1 MAMPVRCAAEKNR
14 RRSITRRDAMSLRR
28 SAVSLAVGAL
38 LGGTSAFAGQPGQ
51 ILPAGTIPQVR
62 GVVFGNATVNAPV
75 TIPGGNRLT
84 IDQTS
89 QKTIIEWNS
98 FDIARGSEVRFNQ
111 PNAGASALNRIFSL
125 DPSLIQGK
133 LTANGQIILINQN
146 GILFDA
152 GSQVNAHSLIAST
165 LGMTDDVFKNG
176 ITANL
181 DSSALQFDGVTGY
194 KKIEVAGAANGLA
207 PATLTSDSG
216 GNVILLAPNVVNN
229 GIINSPDGQVIL
241 AAGSSVLLFQP
252 RDQNSSQMRGYFVQ
266 VTADAGPMN
275 LTSLV
280 TNLGSISADRGN
292 VTLAGLA
299 VNQMGRITAKTAVNR
314 NGSIWLVAQDA
325 ATLGAGSVTETPLD
339 TADTTTL
346 ADDQDYSAF
355 RASIK
360 VTGNTIIDRGTIQ
373 SPSGSVMLSTQQG
386 AAFAFDAIRS
396 SSVTY
401 TPGQAG
407 TSSGP
412 TRIFLDQGAV
422 IDTAGGWVDLSLSKN
437 LVNVRITSNDL
448 KDDPVQKGGSLLGQT
463 VTVDVR
469 KGTPLFD
476 VSGYAGAIQRSVSEK
491 ATTGGDISLLSQG
504 DLIVQQG
511 AIMDVSGGGYRYA
524 GGNLKTTTLVS
535 GGRVYDIG
543 NAPIDLRYDSAING
557 NYQRVHAKWGITETY
572 TTLLS
577 QFGAYEPGYVQGKSA
592 GSITLDG
599 SSVIVNG
606 TMRAGVTAG
615 PLQTTVATM
624 PMAGSL
630 TVGLAD
636 STRPNL
642 YLLNSISFVNRA
654 VALPSGFDG
663 AVDAL
668 PQDRVG
674 TALLVVGDLF
684 KPAVS
689 TADRYQQDGF
699 ATLSAG
705 ANQQIDLPSGMV
717 VRTPVGGGIAL
728 TSNTVSIAG
737 SIVAS
742 GGNVAIKATG
752 TGNIANGNATLNIL
766 SGAQISTA
774 GLWVNDRTNPG
785 ATGNQ
790 QAFPHA
796 IDGGSVTLAS
806 DNVLVVNAGSVID
819 VSGGATRST
828 SGSITSGKG
837 GSIKIV
843 GGSVSNAFDS
853 RTSLNGTLLGY
864 SAGTGGTIDVTAA
877 KILIGATTTDAQTLS
892 IGSDFFQSGG
902 FTNYKLT
909 GYYGIT
915 LADGVQIAPV
925 ADNFVID
932 PAAAVTPSGGSL
944 AAVAHVTRLPVWQRT
959 AANLSLVASGDLPI
973 SALTIGAGSAIRTDP
988 GASVA
993 LASRSSLDVL
1003 GTIDVPAGSIT
1014 ITQNSELPNP
1024 AAVHIGSSAVL
1035 SSRGYFMQQP
1045 SRLGLVQGQVL
1056 RAGTIALNSPGS
1068 ILIDAGSLIDVSA
1081 TSMAV
1086 QVPGSV
1092 GSSSPFTTV
1101 NVNGDAGVVS
1111 IAAAGSAML
1120 AGELRG
1126 NAAPAAAGGTFTLDL
1141 TGTRSSGSLARAIVL
1156 TQSGAATPGAGTID
1170 GAVLSADALMK
1181 GGFDKVRLS
1190 STDAIRFDGNISYA
1204 AARSIEL
1211 GAPVFN
1217 VNGGNVK
1224 LASNQVRLDGLS
1236 IDPARPLSLVS
1247 HETSRGSGNFAVSA
1261 GLIDL
1266 VGGITVNGASQVSL
1280 NSSGDIRASGIA
1292 VRVAPVLAGDQVGPD
1307 SLMGYFVTPGNL
1319 SLSARQVY
1327 PTTLSQ
1333 FRFAVADVVQ
1343 GASALVETPVAGG
1356 RIDIVRAAG
1365 TPQSVLSIGGNV
1377 SFTADTIDVHGTV
1390 SAPLG
1395 SIAFNGTSNVTL
1407 EADSRVSV
1415 SLNGLTVP
1423 LGVTVNGQT
1432 LTYAGIQDVKLPSKS
1447 ISANAPNVFIK
1458 DGAVLDVSG
1467 GGELQAVEW
1476 VPGIGG
1482 SKDVLLADNTYAIL
1496 PSLRLDYAPY
1506 DTDLRARKTLGF
1518 NTDAGVYD
1526 TVYLAGGNGIAAGYY
1541 PLLPGYYAL
1550 LPGAYKVTPQTG
1562 GAAASIQP
1570 GQALSLTDG
1579 TPLIAGKYAV
1589 AGTGIQTQTWSAF
1602 AVESGTLVRREAEYT
1617 LSNSAFFAAQAVANN
1632 AAVPP
1637 LPGDAGRFSVSASNQ
1652 LTFAPTLLGAPAAG
1666 GNGAQ
1671 VDISAPDIVVASGAG
1686 GGAGTGVQLDADKLS
1701 ALNASLLLG
1710 GTRADTADGT
1720 TLNVGANTVTI
1731 AAGATL
1737 SGPEII
1743 LAANQSVTLESGAT
1757 VRGAGTFSGTAGDL
1771 RITGANGNG
1780 ALLRASS
1787 GNQVNVTRTGTVDRS
1802 QGTLTIANGALV
1814 TASRSLILD
1823 STQTTQSSGTL
1834 AVADGGFV
1842 SLGAGAISVGGTG
1855 PAPADTLLIG
1865 NAELADFSKLDT
1877 IALRSYTTIDF
1888 NGDVLLGG
1896 DGFNGITL
1904 DAPAIR
1910 GLGAGAASVQ
1920 ARNITLQNT
1929 GVNAAVATA
1938 GAGSLTLVA
1947 DSIVL
1952 GKGSKALSGF
1962 SAVTLS
1968 ARGDITGTGT
1978 GDLRTGADVTLASN
1992 RVTGGLR
1999 SNQSILAVDDSAATK
2014 TYYKVTLQK
2023 SAAPLLPTG
2032 SDALGAKLAITG
2044 FSIDHSGDIELAAG
2058 SIALTATGLDGITLQ
2073 DGSRISAAG
2082 GQKTFGPTTVAAPGG
2097 TVALTA
2103 LQGNVTSVAGSSIDV
2118 SGAASGG
2125 DAGTFSLTTSA
2136 ATAVV
2141 KLEGNL
2147 TGTAAAG
2154 YVQGSAVLDLASAGD
2169 FSALNAKLN
2178 QGGFTESRDIRV
2190 RAGDVVIAAADAAN
2204 QRAAD
2209 VVTARHF
2216 KLSAD
2221 GGSITVG
2228 GTIDA
2233 SGNAGGGSIELDAM
2247 NDLTL
2252 SNGSFVLARGTSA
2265 ASGAADAYSHGGSV
2279 ELSSRTGTLSMEA
2292 GASVDVSAN
2301 AAGKSNG
2308 GKVLFSAART
2318 RNASGADADVA
2329 MNLAG
2334 KVSVGGGAIGG
2345 TAGTITIEGVRGYD
2359 GVTETAS
2366 ASDPAGVVAS
2376 DYRSFVGNS
2385 QAILSRLAAQGLIV
2399 DGAAAATALRVSG
2412 GVELRSTGDMVVSS
2426 AWDLTTADWMPS
2438 ATPGRLT
2445 LRAAGNL
2452 LVQNTLGFPDDNL
2465 VNAESWSIRL
2475 AGGAD
2480 LQSADAMAV
2489 TASPAQGVAGNVV
2502 FGNLATFS
2510 YLNPRSNVG
2519 AWSGGA
2525 AKVRTGTGSI
2535 QIAAGGDVVIQG
2547 PLTLA
2552 TDGRVIDAA
2561 NMSSAPK
2568 VVIYTAGLPAFDG
2581 AVDSVYPTRGGDI
2594 SIYAKRDITG
2604 AGGQLEYV
2612 NDWLRRTSSIEQN
2625 AIQGGPAGWWVAR
2638 SAFRDDVGALGGGN
2652 ISFVAGRNI
2661 ANVSAAVP
2669 TFGRTFT
2676 DSTGAPAIDVQG
2688 GGNLDIRAG
2697 GNLDGGEYLLGRG
2710 NGRIVVSGSI
2720 GQQAAPAL
2728 YLMGQSTDPAL
2739 RGASYRV
2746 VAGGDIDIQNVS
2758 NPTILVSSS
2767 VPTQLDDSGEFLPGF
2782 ERFRAAFFTY
2792 DDSSGVEL
2800 LSVGGNLT
2808 IPGKQAPRVSK
2819 QPLSGNI
2826 DSQWSDF
2833 LPPHFSAVALQG
2845 GISGDHVQP
2854 SAPPTLLYPAAGS
2867 TLRLLGANTIS
2878 NVAIEATDL
2887 TPATQPNWGWN
2898 SAFELTQ
2905 ERALLPDAINFDAT
2919 AVNRM
2924 VTPSANTGYE
2934 FVVASAAGDVLDS
2947 TFMFSRQAWVSAG
2960 RDLRDVRLDLQNL
2973 ADGDISV
2980 VKAGRDIRYV
2990 PAYSNGILDRTDQG
3004 GYIRIGGPG
3013 RLLVQAG
3020 RNVDLGAT
3028 EGITAGGNNF
3038 NTSLPNSKS
3047 AALTVMAGV
3056 TGDIAFDA
3064 IDTLFTDLKEAGL
3077 AQKSAIAD
3085 AAIQKVLNDDNTGPG
3100 SITMF
3105 FSAIRTQGGS
3115 GIDLLVPDGNI
3126 NAGLPTPGGGNIG
3139 VFTTFGGG
3147 IRTYLS
3153 GDFNVNQSKVAT
3165 LDGGNILIYSSRGNI
3180 DAGRGARDSRT
3191 TQAPQRVAILD
3202 DQGNPTGLF
3211 TFIPPSDASGSGI
3224 RSLTFDP
3231 DGPGPLTAPRPGDI
3245 FLFAPK
3251 GFIDAGEAGVSSAGN
3266 IFVAALQVLNANN
3279 FSAAGTSVGV
3289 PVTVNSGISAGLS
3302 GASSV
3307 GASAAKSAEDITKS
3321 LTTAAA
3327 TVPKDIYRPSFISV
3341 EVLGVGDES
3350 QQKEDDRKK

>member
-1 MAMPVRCAAEKNR
+1 MSMPVRHASGKTRSRNVR
-14 RRSITRRDAMSLRR
+14 RNDASLFRR
-28 SAVSLAVGAL
+28 SAISLAIAALIGGAN
-38 LGGTSAFAGQPGQ
+38 AFGGQPGQ

-111 PNAGASALNRIFSL
+111 PNAGASALNRIFGL
-125 DPSLIQGK
+125 DPSVIQGK

-152 GSQVNAHSLIAST
+152 GSQVNAHSLVAST
-165 LGMTDDVFKNG
+165 LAITDDVFKNG

-181 DSSALQFDGVTGY
+181 DSSALKFEGVTGY
-194 KKIEVAGAANGLA
+194 KKIEVAGAANGLG
-207 PATLTSDSG
+207 PATLTSDTG
-216 GNVILLAPNVVNN
+216 GNIILLAPNIVNN

-266 VTADAGPMN
+266 VTADAGPIN

-299 VNQMGRITAKTAVNR
+299 VNQMGRVTAKTAVNR
-314 NGSIWLVAQDA
+314 NGSIWLIAQDA
-325 ATLGAGSVTETPLD
+325 ATLGAGSVTATPLD

-346 ADDQDYSAF
+346 AEDQDYSAF

-360 VTGNTIIDRGTIQ
+360 VTGNTIVDRGTIQ
-373 SPSGSVMLSTQQG
+373 SPSGSVTLGTQQG
-386 AAFAFDAIRS
+386 AAFAFDAIHS
-396 SSVTY
+396 SSVAY
-401 TPGQAG
+401 TPGQTG
-407 TSSGP
+407 SNSGP

-448 KDDPVQKGGSLLGQT
+448 KDDPLQKGGSLLGQT

-491 ATTGGDISLLSQG
+491 ATTGGDIALLSQG
-504 DLIVQQG
+504 DLVVQQG

-543 NAPIDLRYDSAING
+543 SAPIDLRYDTAING
-557 NYQRVHAKWGITETY
+557 NYQRVHTKWGITETY

-577 QFGAYEPGYVQGKSA
+577 QVGAYEPGYVQGKSA

-615 PLQTTVATM
+615 PQQTSIATM
-624 PMAGSL
+624 PTAGSL

-636 STRPNL
+636 STRANL

-668 PQDRVG
+668 PQDRIG
-674 TALLVVGDLF
+674 TALLAVTDLF

-699 ATLSAG
+699 ATLNAG
-705 ANQQIDLPSGMV
+705 ANQQIDLPSGIV
-717 VRTPVGGGIAL
+717 VRTPVGGGISL
-728 TSNTVSIAG
+728 TSNAISIAG
-737 SIVAS
+737 SIVSPS
-742 GGNVAIKATG
+742 GSISMKAAG
-752 TGNIANGNATLNIL
+752 TGSNTSGNPTLEVL
-766 SGAQISTA
+766 SGAQISAA

-785 ATGNQ
+785 ATGTQ

-806 DNVLVVNAGSVID
+806 DYALNVDAGSVID
-819 VSGGATRST
+819 VSGGASRST
-828 SGSITSGKG
+828 SGSISNGRG

-843 GGSVSNAFDS
+843 GGSISNAFDS
-853 RTSLNGTLLGY
+853 RLSLNGKLRGY
-864 SAGTGGTIDVTAA
+864 AAGTGGTLDITAA

-892 IGSDFFQSGG
+892 IGSDFFQAGG
-902 FTNYKLT
+902 FANYKLT
-909 GYYGIT
+909 GYYNIT

-925 ADNFVID
+925 ADSFAID
-932 PAAAVTPSGGSL
+932 PRAAVTPSGGGL

-959 AANLSLVASGDLPI
+959 AANLSLVVSGDLPI

-988 GASVA
+988 GASVS
-993 LASRSSLDVL
+993 LTSRSALDVF
-1003 GTIDVPAGSIT
+1003 GSIDAPAGSIT
-1014 ITQNSELPNP
+1014 ITQNSDLPNP
-1024 AAVHIGSSAVL
+1024 STLHIASGAIL
-1035 SSRGYFMQQP
+1035 SSRGYFMPQP
-1045 SRLGLVQGQVL
+1045 TRLGLVQGQVL
-1056 RAGTIALNSPGS
+1056 RGGTITLKSPGS
-1068 ILIDAGSLIDVSA
+1068 IQVDAGSLIDVSA
-1081 TSMAV
+1081 TSMAI
-1086 QVPGSV
+1086 QVPGSA
-1092 GSSSPFTTV
+1092 SSNSTFTTV
-1101 NVNGDAGVVS
+1101 NVDGNAGVV
-1111 IAAAGSAML
+1111 AVVAAGRATL
-1120 AGELRG
+1120 AGGLRG

-1141 TGTRSSGSLARAIVL
+1141 TGAGSSGSAARAIVL
-1156 TQSGAATPGAGTID
+1156 TQSGNATPGAGTID
-1170 GAVLSADALMK
+1170 GAVVSADSLTS

-1190 STDAIRFDGNISYA
+1190 STDAIRFDGDVSFA
-1204 AARSIEL
+1204 AARGIEL

-1217 VNGGNVK
+1217 VNGGNVR
-1224 LASNQVRLDGLS
+1224 LASNQVRLDGPS
-1236 IDPARPLSLVS
+1236 IDPAKPLSLVS
-1247 HETSRGSGNFAVSA
+1247 HETSRGDGRLTVTA

-1266 VGGITVNGASQVSL
+1266 VGGLTVNGVSQVTL
-1280 NSSGDIRASGIA
+1280 NSTGDIRASGIP
-1292 VRVAPVLAGDQVGPD
+1292 VRVAPVVSGDQAGPD
-1307 SLMGYFVTPGNL
+1307 SLKGYFVTPGNL
-1319 SLSARQVY
+1319 TLNAQQVY

-1333 FRFAVADVVQ
+1333 FRFAVADVAQV
-1343 GASALVETPVAGG
+1343 GGVLVETPVGGG
-1356 RIDIVRAAG
+1356 RLDVMRVAG
-1365 TPQSVLSIGGNV
+1365 APEPVLSIGGNIAF
-1377 SFTADTIDVHGTV
+1377 SADTIDVHGTLV
-1390 SAPLG
+1390 APLG
-1395 SIAFNGTSNVTL
+1395 SIAFNGATNVTL
-1407 EADSRVSV
+1407 ESDSRISV
-1415 SLNGLTVP
+1415 SLNGLVVP
-1423 LGVTVNGQT
+1423 FGVTVNGQT
-1432 LTYAGIQDVKLPSKS
+1432 LTYAGIQDVKLPSKG
-1447 ISANAPNVFIK
+1447 ISTNAPNVFIK
-1458 DGAVLDVSG
+1458 DGAVIDVSG
-1467 GGELQAVEW
+1467 GGEVQAVEW

-1482 SKDVLLADNTYAIL
+1482 STDVLLADNTYAIL

-1562 GAAASIQP
+1562 SASAGIQP
-1570 GQALSLTDG
+1570 GQSLSLTDG
-1579 TPLIAGKYAV
+1579 TPLIAGKFAV
-1589 AGTGIQTQTWSAF
+1589 AGKGIQTQTWSAF
-1602 AVESGTLVRREAEYT
+1602 AVESGMLVRREAEYT
-1617 LSNSAFFAAQAVANN
+1617 LSNSSFFAAQALANN
-1632 AAVPP
+1632 ATVPA
-1637 LPGDAGRFSVSASNQ
+1637 LPRDAGRFSVSASNQ
-1652 LTFAPTLLGAPAAG
+1652 LTFAPTLSGSPAAG

-1671 VDISAPDIVVASGAG
+1671 VDISAPDIVVASGP
-1686 GGAGTGVQLDADKLS
+1686 GGATGAGVQLDADKLS

-1710 GTRADTADGT
+1710 GTRANSADGT
-1720 TLNVGANTVTI
+1720 TLSVGANTVTV
-1731 AAGATL
+1731 ADGAVL

-1743 LAANQSVTLESGAT
+1743 LAANQAVTVQDGAT

-1771 RITGANGNG
+1771 RIAGENGNG

-1787 GNQVNVTRTGTVDRS
+1787 GNQVNVTRTGAVDRT
-1802 QGTLTIANGALV
+1802 QGTLTIASGAV
-1814 TASRSLILD
+1814 VSASRSLILD
-1823 STQTTQSSGTL
+1823 STKTTQSSGSL
-1834 AVADGGFV
+1834 VVADGGFV

-1865 NAELADFSKLDT
+1865 NAELAGFSRLDT
-1877 IALRSYTTIDF
+1877 IALRSYTSIDF
-1888 NGDVLLGG
+1888 NGDVVLGG
-1896 DGFNGITL
+1896 EGFNGITL
-1904 DAPAIR
+1904 DAAAIN
-1910 GLGAGAASVQ
+1910 GISGGEASVH
-1920 ARNITLQNT
+1920 ARSITLQNT
-1929 GVNAAVATA
+1929 GVTRAVATA
-1938 GAGSLTLVA
+1938 GTGTLALVA

-1952 GKGSKALSGF
+1952 GTGSKSLSGF
-1962 SAVTLS
+1962 SAVTIS
-1968 ARGDITGTGT
+1968 ARGDIAGAGT
-1978 GDLRTGADVTLASN
+1978 GDLRTGADLILASN

-1999 SNQSILAVDDSAATK
+1999 SDQSIVAVDDSQSVK

-2023 SAAPLLPTG
+2023 SATPLAPTG
-2032 SDALGAKLAITG
+2032 NDALGAKLAITG
-2044 FSIDHSGDIELAAG
+2044 SSIDHSGDMEFAAG
-2058 SIALTATGLDGITLQ
+2058 SIALTATGHGGITLQ
-2073 DGSRISAAG
+2073 AGSRVSTAG

-2097 TVALTA
+2097 IVALTA
-2103 LQGNVTSVAGSSIDV
+2103 LQGNVISIAESSIDV

-2125 DAGTFSLTTSA
+2125 DAGTFSLTTSSA
-2136 ATAVV
+2136 GAIVQLDG
-2141 KLEGNL
+2141 KLV
-2147 TGTAAAG
+2147 GTAGAG
-2154 YVQGSAVLDLASAGD
+2154 YAQGSAILDLASAGD
-2169 FSALNAKLN
+2169 FSLMNARLN
-2178 QGGFTESRDIRV
+2178 QGGFSESRNIRV
-2190 RAGDVVIAAADAAN
+2190 RSGDVVIAAADPAN
-2204 QRAAD
+2204 QRDAD
-2209 VVTARHF
+2209 IVVARHF

-2221 GGSITVG
+2221 AGSITIG

-2233 SGNAGGGSIELDAM
+2233 TGAAGGGSIELDAM

-2265 ASGAADAYSHGGSV
+2265 ASGASDPYSHGGNV
-2279 ELSSRTGTLSMEA
+2279 ALSSRAGTLKMEA

-2308 GKVLFSAART
+2308 GKVIFSAART
-2318 RNASGADADVA
+2318 ADGSGADADVA

-2334 KVSVGGGAIGG
+2334 KVSLSGGTNGGA
-2345 TAGTITIEGVRGYD
+2345 AGTITIEGVHGYD
-2359 GVTETAS
+2359 GVTDTAT

-2376 DYRSFVGNS
+2376 DYQSFVRNAQS
-2385 QAILSRLAAQGLIV
+2385 IISRLTAQGLVI
-2399 DGAAAATALRVSG
+2399 DGGNAATALRVSG
-2412 GVELRSTGDMVVSS
+2412 GVELRSTGDMLVSS

-2438 ATPGRLT
+2438 ADPGRLT
-2445 LRAAGNL
+2445 LRATGNL
-2452 LVQNTLGFPDDNL
+2452 IVQNTLGFPDDNL
-2465 VNAESWSIRL
+2465 ATSESWSIRL

-2489 TASPAQGVAGNVV
+2489 KPSPSQGPAGNVV

-2510 YLNPRSNVG
+2510 YVSPRSNVG
-2519 AWSGGA
+2519 SWAGGA
-2525 AKVRTGTGSI
+2525 AKVRTGTGNI
-2535 QIAAGGDVVIQG
+2535 QISAGGDVVIQG
-2547 PLTLA
+2547 PPTLA
-2552 TDGRVIDAA
+2552 VDGRVIDST
-2561 NMSSAPK
+2561 NMSGAPK
-2568 VVIYTAGLPAFDG
+2568 VVIYTAGLPVLDG
-2581 AVDSVYPTRGGDI
+2581 AIDSVYPTRGGDI
-2594 SIYAKRDITG
+2594 SIYATRDITG

-2612 NDWLRRTSSIEQN
+2612 NDWLRRTSSIEQG
-2625 AIQGGPAGWWVAR
+2625 AIEGGAAGWWVAR

-2669 TFGRTFT
+2669 TFGRTYT
-2676 DSTGAPAIDVQG
+2676 DSTGAPAIEVQG

-2710 NGRIVVSGSI
+2710 VGHITVGGSI
-2720 GQQAAPAL
+2720 GQASAPAL
-2728 YLMGQSTDPAL
+2728 YLMGQSADPAL

-2767 VPTQLDDSGEFLPGF
+2767 VPTQLDESGESLPGF
-2782 ERFRAAFFTY
+2782 ERFRAAFFSY
-2792 DDSSGVEL
+2792 DDSSGVDL
-2800 LSVGGNLT
+2800 LSIGGNLT
-2808 IPGKQAPRVSK
+2808 IPGKQASRISR

-2826 DSQWSDF
+2826 DPQWSDL

-2845 GISGDHVQP
+2845 AITGDHVQP
-2854 SAPPTLLYPAAGS
+2854 GALPTLLYPGAGS
-2867 TLRLLGANTIS
+2867 TLRLLAANTIS
-2878 NVAIEATDL
+2878 NVAIEAGDL
-2887 TPATQPNWGWN
+2887 SPSAQPLWGWN
-2898 SAFELTQ
+2898 SAFELIQ
-2905 ERALLPDAINFDAT
+2905 ERPLSPDTIKFDAT
-2919 AVNRM
+2919 VVNRM
-2924 VTPSANTGYE
+2924 VTPNPNAGYD
-2934 FVVASAAGDVLDS
+2934 FVIASAAGDVLDS
-2947 TFMFSRQAWVSAG
+2947 TFMFSRQSWVSAA

-2973 ADGDISV
+2973 SDGDISV

-2990 PAYSNGILDRTDQG
+2990 PAYSNGILDRNDQG

-3047 AALTVMAGV
+3047 AALTVLAGV

-3064 IDTLFTDLKEAGL
+3064 IDALFVDLKAAGL
-3077 AQKSAIAD
+3077 ARKTAVAD
-3085 AAIQKVLNDDNTGPG
+3085 AAIKKLFNDDNTGPG

-3105 FSAIRTQGGS
+3105 FSAIKTQGGS
-3115 GIDLLVPDGNI
+3115 GIDLLVPNGNI

-3139 VFTTFGGG
+3139 VYTTFGGG

-3165 LDGGNILIYSSRGNI
+3165 LDGGNILIYSSNGNI

-3231 DGPGPLTAPRPGDI
+3231 DGPGPLASPRPGDI

-3279 FSAAGTSVGV
+3279 FSAAGSSVGV
-3289 PVTVNSGISAGLS
+3289 PVAVNTGISAGLS

-3341 EVLGVGDES
+3341 EVLGVGEDAS
-3350 QQKEDDRKK
+3350 QKDDKDKK